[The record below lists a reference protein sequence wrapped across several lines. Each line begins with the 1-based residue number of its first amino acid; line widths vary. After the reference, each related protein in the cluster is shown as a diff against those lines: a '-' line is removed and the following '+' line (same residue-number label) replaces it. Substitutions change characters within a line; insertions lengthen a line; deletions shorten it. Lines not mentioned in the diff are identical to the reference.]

1 MNAPQPL
8 PPGRIAGIDYGR
20 RRIGIAI
27 CDAARILASPLCVR
41 QTTGDRDADAEYF
54 RKLVKDEEIAGFVV
68 GLPVHADG
76 TASAM
81 SDESER
87 FGAWLARTTGR
98 PVTFHDERY
107 SSHAAAGMLAGI
119 GLTRS
124 RKKERSDAVAA
135 QVVLASW
142 LEASRAGRAAG
153 PTRLVVGCGYLGERV
168 ARRWLDAGSRVMATT
183 RRPDRAAAFA
193 DRGFVPLVAD
203 VTAATVDW
211 SALAAV
217 PDLATV
223 FWAVG
228 FDHSAGTTHR
238 DVHVAGLGRLLDAL
252 PAGCRVILSSSTGVW
267 GDEGGRVVDETTPV
281 SPARESGRV
290 LVEAETLLRDHPRGP
305 GVALRFAGLYGPGR
319 LPRLADL
326 RAGRPLAVDPDS
338 WLNMIHVDDAA
349 RAVCGVA
356 DLASPRPL
364 YVVSD
369 DHPVLRR
376 DWYARL
382 AAAAGGPPPTF
393 APPPTDATSP
403 PRRGQAADKRVDS
416 SLVWRDLGITPD
428 HPDPLADLASLIA
441 S

>member
-1 MNAPQPL
+1 MSAPQPL
-8 PPGRIAGIDYGR
+8 PEGRIAGIDYGR

-41 QTTGDRDADAEYF
+41 ETTGDRDADAGFF
-54 RKLVKDEEIAGFVV
+54 RKLVTDEEIAGFVV

-76 TASAM
+76 TASGM
-81 SDESER
+81 SAESER

-135 QVVLASW
+135 QVVLTSW
-142 LEASRAGRAAG
+142 LDDWRSKRATSPARA
-153 PTRLVVGCGYLGERV
+153 VVGCGYLGERV
-168 ARRWLDAGSRVMATT
+168 ARRWLAAGSRVITAT
-183 RRPDRAAAFA
+183 RRPARTSTLSSQ
-193 DRGFVPLVAD
+193 GFVPLVAD

-211 SALAAV
+211 SPLAAV

-228 FDHSAGTTHR
+228 FDRQAGTTHR

-252 PAGCRVILSSSTGVW
+252 PAGCRVIFSSSTGVW

-290 LVEAETLLRDHPRGP
+290 LVEAETLLRGHPRGP

-326 RAGRPLAVDPDS
+326 RAGRPIDADPDS

-356 DLASPRPL
+356 DLASPRSL

-369 DHPVLRR
+369 NHPVLRR
-376 DWYARL
+376 DWYTRL
-382 AAAAGGPPPTF
+382 AVVAGGPPPTF
-393 APPPTDATSP
+393 AEPPEATSP

-416 SLVWRDLGITPD
+416 SLVWRDLGMTPD
-428 HPDPLADLASLIA
+428 HPDPLADLASLVEA
-441 S
+441 